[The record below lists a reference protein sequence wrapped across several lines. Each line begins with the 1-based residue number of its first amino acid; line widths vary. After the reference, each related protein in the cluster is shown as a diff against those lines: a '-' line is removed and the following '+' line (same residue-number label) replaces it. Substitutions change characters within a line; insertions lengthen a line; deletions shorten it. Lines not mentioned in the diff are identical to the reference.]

1 LNNRDFSVETGEAI
15 MGVKLARKKA
25 PTKRFV
31 LTDYP
36 LQVRPVWERL
46 WRIFSTDYFSGE
58 TFLTGYDMN
67 NMIIELWREL
77 FPTEAASTAID
88 GELGQPL
95 PYEIKGVNIPGVSA
109 KC

>member
-1 LNNRDFSVETGEAI
+1 

-25 PTKRFV
+25 PAKKRFL

-36 LQVRPVWERL
+36 MPVRMVWDRLLQ
-46 WRIFSTDYFSGE
+46 IFTTDYFSGE
-58 TFLTGYDMN
+58 TFRTCYDMN
-67 NMIIELWREL
+67 NMIIEHWRKL
-77 FPTEAASTAID
+77 FPTEAAATGVD

-95 PYEIKGVNIPGVSA
+95 PYEIKGVYIPAVSA